1 MGVVVVEVEDG
12 ALMDVG
18 AVTPEVLLSGTEVP
32 ASWIDKF
39 EIDSEL
45 TNNKLKHLHCLILCI
60 L

>member
-1 MGVVVVEVEDG
+1 MVEVEDG
-12 ALMDVG
+12 ALIDVG

-45 TNNKLKHLHCLILCI
+45 TNNKLKHLHWLILCI